1 MLRVPQG
8 QITFDGEGD
17 DVPNSPFFSRVIH
30 WPSNPKSGVT
40 LGRGYDMGKR
50 TKGEVY
56 SDMLRIGIGNEKA
69 SLIAMGAGPRWTG
82 ASAALFVKEHK
93 TKIGTITHQQQVTLF
108 NMVYGGYI
116 DVAKKRYM
124 RYSSD
129 VPGRVNWDELHPA
142 IRDILVDLAYQG
154 IMGETTI
161 PVAAKND
168 IDLLINKIESDD
180 YLLKFEA
187 GRNRAGYLRMKK

>member
-17 DVPNSPFFSRVIH
+17 DIPNSPFFSRVVH
-30 WPSNPKSGVT
+30 WPGNPESGVT

-50 TKGEVY
+50 TKGEIY
-56 SDMLRIGIGNEKA
+56 SDMLRIGIGSEKA
-69 SLIAMGAGPRWTG
+69 NLIAKGAGLKGG
-82 ASAALFVKEHK
+82 AAATFVKEYK
-93 TKIGTITHQQQVTLF
+93 AKIGEITHQQQSALF
-108 NMVYGGYI
+108 NMIYSGYI
-116 DVAKKRYM
+116 KIAKNRYA

-129 VPGRVNWDELHPA
+129 VPDRVNWDELHPA

-154 IMGETTI
+154 IPGRKTI

-168 IDLLINKIESDD
+168 IDLLIKLIESEPE
-180 YLLKFEA
+180 LLKYEA
-187 GRNRAGYLRMKK
+187 GRNRAGYLRMRK

>member
-8 QITFDGEGD
+8 QITFDGEGND
-17 DVPNSPFFSRVIH
+17 MPNSRDFSRIIH
-30 WPSNPKSGVT
+30 WPGNDKSGVT

-50 TKGEVY
+50 TKGEIY
-56 SDMLRIGIGNEKA
+56 SDMLRIGIGSEKA
-69 SLIAMGAGPRWTG
+69 SLIATGAGLKG
-82 ASAALFVKEHK
+82 AAAALFVKEYK

-116 DVAKKRYM
+116 EIAKKRYAS
-124 RYSSD
+124 YSAD

-154 IMGETTI
+154 IRGETTI
-161 PVAAKND
+161 PIAAKND
-168 IDLLINKIESDD
+168 IDLLIKKIESDA

>member
-30 WPSNPKSGVT
+30 WPRKAKSGVT

-50 TKGEVY
+50 TKGEIY
-56 SDMLRIGIGNEKA
+56 SDMLRVGIGSEKA
-69 SLIAMGAGPRWTG
+69 SLIATGAGLKGG
-82 ASAALFVKEHK
+82 AAATFVKEYK
-93 TKIGTITHQQQVTLF
+93 AKIGVITHQQQAELF
-108 NMVYGGYI
+108 NMVYVRYI
-116 DVAKKRYM
+116 EIAKKRYAIH
-124 RYSSD
+124 SAN
-129 VPGRVNWDELHPA
+129 VPDRVGWAELHPA
-142 IRDILVDLAYQG
+142 IRDILVDFSYQG
-154 IMGETTI
+154 MEGRKTI

-168 IDLLINKIESDD
+168 IDLLINLIENEPD
-180 YLLKFEA
+180 LLKYEA

>member
-17 DVPNSPFFSRVIH
+17 DVPNSPFFSRVVH
-30 WPSNPKSGVT
+30 WPGNPKSGVT

-50 TKGEVY
+50 TKGEIY
-56 SDMLRIGIGNEKA
+56 SDMLRVGIGSEKA
-69 SLIAMGAGPRWTG
+69 SLIATGAGLKGG
-82 ASAALFVKEHK
+82 AAATFVKEYK
-93 TKIGTITHQQQVTLF
+93 EKIGVITHQQQVELF

-116 DVAKKRYM
+116 DIAKKRYA
-124 RYSSD
+124 RYSAD

-142 IRDILVDLAYQG
+142 IRDILVDFAYQG
-154 IMGETTI
+154 IPGEKTI

-168 IDLLINKIESDD
+168 IDLLIKLIESEPD
-180 YLLKFEA
+180 LLKYEA
-187 GRNRAGYLRMKK
+187 GRNRASYLRMKK

>member
-8 QITFDGEGD
+8 QITFDGEGND
-17 DVPNSPFFSRVIH
+17 IPNSRDFSRVIH
-30 WPSNPKSGVT
+30 WPGNPKSGVT

-56 SDMLRIGIGNEKA
+56 SDMLRIGIGSEKA

-82 ASAALFVKEHK
+82 ASAGLFVKEYK
-93 TKIGTITHQQQVTLF
+93 TKIGTITHQQQAELF
-108 NMVYGGYI
+108 NMVYVRYI
-116 DVAKKRYM
+116 EIAKKRYAD
-124 RYSSD
+124 YSEN
-129 VPGRVNWDELHPA
+129 VPDRVNWDELHPA

-161 PVAAKND
+161 PIAAKND
-168 IDLLINKIESDD
+168 IDLLINKIETDA

>member
-17 DVPNSPFFSRVIH
+17 DVPNSPFFSRVVH
-30 WPSNPKSGVT
+30 WPGNPKSGVT

-50 TKGEVY
+50 TKGEIY
-56 SDMLRIGIGNEKA
+56 SDMLRAGVGSEKA
-69 SLIAMGAGPRWTG
+69 SLIATGAGLKGG
-82 ASAALFVKEHK
+82 AAATFVKEYK
-93 TKIGTITHQQQVTLF
+93 AKIGAITHQQQVELF
-108 NMVYGGYI
+108 NMIYSGYI
-116 DVAKKRYM
+116 KIAKNRYAD
-124 RYSSD
+124 YSAN
-129 VPGRVNWDELHPA
+129 VPDRVNWDELHPA

-168 IDLLINKIESDD
+168 IDLLIKKIESDD

>member
-30 WPSNPKSGVT
+30 WPGNPKSGVT

-56 SDMLRIGIGNEKA
+56 SDMLRIGIGSEKA
-69 SLIAMGAGPRWTG
+69 SLIAMGAGSRWTG
-82 ASAALFVKEHK
+82 TSAALFVKEHK
-93 TKIGTITHQQQVTLF
+93 TKIGTITHQQQVALF

-116 DVAKKRYM
+116 DVAKKRYA
-124 RYSSD
+124 RYSAD
-129 VPGRVNWDELHPA
+129 VPDRVNWDELHPA

-154 IMGETTI
+154 IPGEKTI

-168 IDLLINKIESDD
+168 IDLLIKLIESEPD
-180 YLLKFEA
+180 LLKYEA